1 MQKVIVFWK
10 KLFKLTVLFQYS
22 KIREPTTSKTK
33 HRKEYQSVMRLTK
46 PLPVAPL
53 SLLVCTLLACSLWLY
68 ASMREEYTTVLD
80 IPLEI
85 RLPAGRTLETE
96 ITPTLRAQVQ
106 GAGWQL
112 VNHFLS
118 SSIRCIVYIPEK
130 RLAREE
136 EQSNLTISR
145 QMLTQAIQ
153 APVGIAVQRIMADSL
168 PLAVGS
174 ITEKRVVVRPTLD
187 IETREGFIVAQS
199 PSTTP
204 DSIVIRGS
212 RTILNRLTSWNTTTV
227 HLRDMY
233 EPTRIPTTLN
243 DTLSGLVTVPQIPIT
258 VSLVIQQMA
267 EVGFDDIPVKL
278 LGAPTR
284 HTLAIM
290 PLRVSVTLRG
300 GVESIAKLLPE
311 NISVVIDY
319 SDAVSNTTG
328 TIRSR
333 INTPSDIQVISTY
346 PQFLRVSKRISMARS
361 N

>member
-1 MQKVIVFWK
+1 
-10 KLFKLTVLFQYS
+10 
-22 KIREPTTSKTK
+22 
-33 HRKEYQSVMRLTK
+33 
-46 PLPVAPL
+46 
-53 SLLVCTLLACSLWLY
+53 
-68 ASMREEYTTVLD
+68 MREEYTTVLD

-96 ITPTLRAQVQ
+96 ITPTLRTQVQ

-153 APVGIAVQRIMADSL
+153 APVGISVQRIMADSL

-212 RTILNRLTSWNTTTV
+212 RTILNRLTSWNTSTV

-243 DTLSGLVTVPQIPIT
+243 DTLSGLVAVPQIPIT
-258 VSLVIQQMA
+258 VGLVIQQMA
-267 EVGFDDIPVKL
+267 EVGFDDLPVRL
-278 LGAPTR
+278 LGAPQR
-284 HTLAIM
+284 HSLVVM
-290 PLRVSVTLRG
+290 PSLVSVVLRG

-311 NISVVIDY
+311 SIVVMVDY
-319 SDAVSNTTG
+319 NDVVSSTTG
-328 TIRSR
+328 TIRPRVSA
-333 INTPSDIQVISTY
+333 PSDIQVIGIS
-346 PQFLRVSKRISMARS
+346 PQFLRCGKRIRADR
-361 N
+361 NN

>member
-1 MQKVIVFWK
+1 
-10 KLFKLTVLFQYS
+10 
-22 KIREPTTSKTK
+22 
-33 HRKEYQSVMRLTK
+33 MRITK

-53 SLLVCTLLACSLWLY
+53 SLFICALLACSLWLY

-96 ITPTLRAQVQ
+96 IAPTLRAQVQ

-118 SSIRCIVYIPEK
+118 SSIRCIVYVPEK

-153 APVGIAVQRIMADSL
+153 APIGIAVQRIMVDSL

-187 IETREGFIVAQS
+187 VQTREGFIVAQM
-199 PSTTP
+199 PSVAP

-212 RTILNRLTSWNTTTV
+212 RTILKRLTSWNTNTV

-233 EPTRIPTTLN
+233 EPIQVPIALN
-243 DTLSGLVTVPQIPIT
+243 DTLSGLVAVPQVPIM

-267 EVGFDDIPVKL
+267 EVGFDDVPIRL
-278 LGAPTR
+278 LGAPSR
-284 HTLAIM
+284 HSFVVLPQRI
-290 PLRVSVTLRG
+290 SVVLRG

-311 NISVVIDY
+311 NISVAVDY
-319 SDAVSNTTG
+319 DEVVQSTTG
-328 TIRSR
+328 TLRPR
-333 INTPSDIQVISTY
+333 VNAPSDIQVIRIS
-346 PQFLRVSKRISMARS
+346 PQFLHCGKRILAAR
-361 N
+361 NN

>member
-1 MQKVIVFWK
+1 
-10 KLFKLTVLFQYS
+10 
-22 KIREPTTSKTK
+22 
-33 HRKEYQSVMRLTK
+33 MRLTK

-53 SLLVCTLLACSLWLY
+53 SLFVCALLACSLWLY

-106 GAGWQL
+106 GAGWQI

-118 SSIRCIVYIPEK
+118 SSIRCIVYVPEK

-153 APVGIAVQRIMADSL
+153 APTGIAVQRIMTDSL

-174 ITEKRVVVRPTLD
+174 ITEKRVMVRPTLD
-187 IETREGFIVAQS
+187 VQTREGFIVAQM
-199 PSTTP
+199 PSVAP

-212 RTILNRLTSWNTTTV
+212 RTILNRLSSWNTNIV

-233 EPTRIPTTLN
+233 EPIQVPTALN
-243 DTLSGLVTVPQIPIT
+243 DTLSGLVAVPQVPIT

-267 EVGFDDIPVKL
+267 EVGFDDVPVRL
-278 LGAPTR
+278 LGAPSR
-284 HTLAIM
+284 HSFVVLPQRI
-290 PLRVSVTLRG
+290 SVVLRG

-311 NISVVIDY
+311 NIIVAVDYDEVVQ
-319 SDAVSNTTG
+319 STTG
-328 TIRSR
+328 TLRPR
-333 INTPSDIQVISTY
+333 VNAPSDIQVIRIS
-346 PQFLRVSKRISMARS
+346 PQFLHCGKRILAART

>member
-1 MQKVIVFWK
+1 
-10 KLFKLTVLFQYS
+10 
-22 KIREPTTSKTK
+22 
-33 HRKEYQSVMRLTK
+33 MRLTK

-53 SLLVCTLLACSLWLY
+53 SLFVCTLLACSLWLY

-96 ITPTLRAQVQ
+96 IAPTLRAQVQ
-106 GAGWQL
+106 GAGWQI

-118 SSIRCIVYIPEK
+118 SSIRCIVYVPEK

-153 APVGIAVQRIMADSL
+153 APTGIAVQRIMADSL

-187 IETREGFIVAQS
+187 VQTREGFIVAQM
-199 PSTTP
+199 PSVAP

-212 RTILNRLTSWNTTTV
+212 RTILNRLTSWNTNTV

-233 EPTRIPTTLN
+233 EPIQVPTALN
-243 DTLSGLVTVPQIPIT
+243 DTLSGLVAVPQVPIT

-267 EVGFDDIPVKL
+267 EVGFDDVPVRL
-278 LGAPTR
+278 LGAPSR
-284 HTLAIM
+284 HSFVVLPQRI
-290 PLRVSVTLRG
+290 SVVLRG

-311 NISVVIDY
+311 NIIVAVDY
-319 SDAVSNTTG
+319 GDVTQSTTG
-328 TIRSR
+328 TLRPR
-333 INTPSDIQVISTY
+333 VNAPSDIQVIRIS
-346 PQFLRVSKRISMARS
+346 PQFLHCGKRILAAR
-361 N
+361 NN